1 MHYIVKLRQIL
12 MNSFLGLL
20 QLGSAKA
27 LDLTKHIGSS
37 NSDIMK
43 NLTLYSGIV
52 LAVLAVLGI
61 VYELRRYLRGN
72 LYMQIQYSKAN
83 SPM

>member
-1 MHYIVKLRQIL
+1 MHLTLVKLKRIL

-27 LDLTKHIGSS
+27 QDLTKHIGSS
-37 NSDIMK
+37 NSDIMET
-43 NLTLYSGIV
+43 LTKYGGIA
-52 LAVLAVLGI
+52 LAVLAALGI

-72 LYMQIQYSKAN
+72 LYMQIQCSN
-83 SPM
+83 N